1 MHKGAQKMNDTLRG
15 LILACKND
23 DANSIRLMSEQGQLV
38 VDKPMRDTK
47 LRPLHFAVKYYA
59 TQCVRILL
67 DFGADPNSTTRY
79 GKIVPLTLAIERSF
93 VPAIVRMLLDAK
105 AKPWKQDAAGNSPL
119 HYAAQRDDS
128 TRMSMLLA
136 CTPRNKL
143 WVTNRDGLTPLGES
157 NKYQT
162 WACAELLVQH
172 GARCVGLNG
181 SWHDRIL
188 QAVEGCETCR
198 SVARV
203 LYGVFKF
210 RLRSGRDMARMVAH
224 QIWITR
230 MNEAWTCVRKSKKTY

>member
-1 MHKGAQKMNDTLRG
+1 MNDFVRG

-23 DANSIRLMSEQGQLV
+23 DVNWIRLMSEQGQLV
-38 VDKPMRDTK
+38 VDKPMGNTN

-59 TQCVRILL
+59 TQCVRVLL
-67 DFGADPNSTTRY
+67 DLGADPNCTTRY
-79 GKIVPLTLAIERSF
+79 GKIVPLTLAIERRF

-105 AKPWKQDAAGNSPL
+105 AKPWKQDFTGNSPL
-119 HYAAQRDDS
+119 HYAARLDDS

-143 WVTNRDGLTPLGES
+143 WVTSRDGFTPLGES

-172 GARCVGLNG
+172 GARCVGRNG
-181 SWHDRIL
+181 SWHERIF
-188 QAVEGCETCR
+188 QAMEGCETCR
-198 SVARV
+198 SVAGV

-210 RLRSGRDMARMVAH
+210 RLRSGRDMARLVA
-224 QIWITR
+224 QTVWSTR
-230 MNEAWTCVRKSKKTY
+230 MREEWRDLGRAKKK